1 MNEIILITV
10 YTFLMNWRA
19 ENVNNFVE
27 NDSFKQTKK
36 Q

>member
-10 YTFLMNWRA
+10 YVFLMNWKPK
-19 ENVNNFVE
+19 NVNNLLV

-36 Q
+36 

>member
-10 YTFLMNWRA
+10 YAFLMNWRA

-36 Q
+36 

>member
-36 Q
+36 

>member
-27 NDSFKQTKK
+27 NDNLK
-36 Q
+36 

>member
-10 YTFLMNWRA
+10 LDFLINWGA

-27 NDSFKQTKK
+27 NDSFKQKK
-36 Q
+36 K